1 MGTATVA
8 VVDGAGGGHVQ
19 GAEVVVA
26 RALAVELAGA
36 KVDVRSAVAV
46 HPRLGLEAV
55 GAGIAG
61 VKGDGLEDGEHL
73 VSTGRSQ
80 VKAHG
85 LVCANHGAQCPVSP
99 RYARPSRADPAV
111 AREALRPPW
120 PALETRKTSHQR
132 ATQALHQLKH
142 GCLGCPSSRVSPI
155 RSPFLL
161 QVYSLLKP
169 RPTLRPTLRRMPPD
183 LLEDGRG
190 RKFGV

>member
-1 MGTATVA
+1 
-8 VVDGAGGGHVQ
+8 
-19 GAEVVVA
+19 
-26 RALAVELAGA
+26 
-36 KVDVRSAVAV
+36 
-46 HPRLGLEAV
+46 
-55 GAGIAG
+55 
-61 VKGDGLEDGEHL
+61 
-73 VSTGRSQ
+73 
-80 VKAHG
+80 
-85 LVCANHGAQCPVSP
+85 VCANHGAQCPVSP

-183 LLEDGRG
+183 RKGWERKKIWCVKSQTFAKIDRFSSKQNSNDFTLAYEVPLL
-190 RKFGV
+190 